1 MNVSGDFLCI
11 SETSDGIGISCI
23 VAVKEESEMLAGAET
38 LKLVS
43 ILSEFKSAILC
54 EFSSI
59 GVSDVYE
66 ILLAEVSDVR
76 EVSLTGMSEEL
87 SGLSDVCDV
96 LSIGEA
102 ETSDEDSAFNS
113 RKFSGRIIWSSHSVP
128 KNPPLSVIITI
139 PPIFPSAMPDSF
151 IFKAS
156 VMIRHSII
164 SFSVSQLSRRIPL
177 ISPSF
182 RVNP

>member
-43 ILSEFKSAILC
+43 ILSEFISAILC

-102 ETSDEDSAFNS
+102 ETSDEDSY
-113 RKFSGRIIWSSHSVP
+113 
-128 KNPPLSVIITI
+128 
-139 PPIFPSAMPDSF
+139 
-151 IFKAS
+151 
-156 VMIRHSII
+156 
-164 SFSVSQLSRRIPL
+164 
-177 ISPSF
+177 
-182 RVNP
+182 